1 MKSNLIWHLVQIVS
15 ISQNQLCW
23 SIPFFPFL
31 SLFYPFPSCLL
42 NVLRTHCCTFIPYP
56 FPSPF
61 CPILYIT
68 HFWNP
73 LWPVSFILSS
83 YLLFFFSTAKELGAL
98 VINLSHNP
106 NNAEL
111 MVSTYSTVLHT
122 SHSSVPPAIPIF
134 SSTTS
139 ASFLY
144 FFHCSC
150 PLIRKSHLNQLF
162 FFPGVHHHKSHNSYL
177 FSSSF
182 TPSFSSSR

>member
-1 MKSNLIWHLVQIVS
+1 MLKY
-15 ISQNQLCW
+15 
-23 SIPFFPFL
+23 PFL
-31 SLFYPFPSCLL
+31 SLSFLFSSLPILSTQCSSLSLMHIYPLSLSFS
-42 NVLRTHCCTFIPYP
+42 
-56 FPSPF
+56 F
-61 CPILYIT
+61 CPIVYIT

-83 YLLFFFSTAKELGAL
+83 HLLFFFFTAKELGAL

-122 SHSSVPPAIPIF
+122 SHSSVPLAIPIF

-139 ASFLY
+139 AAFLVS
-144 FFHCSC
+144 FHCSC

-162 FFPGVHHHKSHNSYL
+162 FLPWVHHHKSHNSYL

>member
-1 MKSNLIWHLVQIVS
+1 MNSNLIWHLVQIVS

-61 CPILYIT
+61 CPLLYIT
-68 HFWNP
+68 HLWYP

-83 YLLFFFSTAKELGAL
+83 HLLFFFSTAKELGAL

-162 FFPGVHHHKSHNSYL
+162 FFPWVHHHKCHNSYL